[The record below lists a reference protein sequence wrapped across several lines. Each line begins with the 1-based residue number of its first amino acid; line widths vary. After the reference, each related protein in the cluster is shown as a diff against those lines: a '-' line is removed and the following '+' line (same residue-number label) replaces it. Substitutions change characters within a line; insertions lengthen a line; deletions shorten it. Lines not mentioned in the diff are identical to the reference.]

1 MSLMVPRSS
10 SGMSRQR
17 INFKFRSTADSASLT
32 GNRVSLVYTD
42 IQTHRHTH
50 LAGSMVRLRLTNRGA
65 ILFCSFTSHPTT
77 FGTPTNTNTTS
88 SNKCHVTTACT
99 ALHDKQSQLRSA
111 STDVV
116 HLLWESKAE

>member
-32 GNRVSLVYTD
+32 GNRVSLVYTQTHRHTD
-42 IQTHRHTH
+42 TQTHRHTH
-50 LAGSMVRLRLTNRGA
+50 LAGSMVRLRLTDRGA

-77 FGTPTNTNTTS
+77 LGTPTNINTTS
-88 SNKCHVTTACT
+88 SNKCHVTTNGT
-99 ALHDKQSQLRSA
+99 A
-111 STDVV
+111 
-116 HLLWESKAE
+116 